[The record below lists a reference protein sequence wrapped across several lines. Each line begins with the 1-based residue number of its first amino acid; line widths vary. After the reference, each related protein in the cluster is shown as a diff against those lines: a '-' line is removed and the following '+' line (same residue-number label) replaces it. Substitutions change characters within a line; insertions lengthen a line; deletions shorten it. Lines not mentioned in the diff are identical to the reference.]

1 MQASLAATICLSIAL
16 GACASTGPAPA
27 LPAASAQL
35 PPAPA
40 ASPAAA
46 SAASSAASKESLK
59 ISFVSASASLSPEAL
74 AQLDGAARLYR
85 DAQPTIMIVSGQAD
99 RQGEEFSNLL
109 LSARRA
115 NIVRKALVDRGVPAA
130 RLQMIALGDTE
141 ATTNLS
147 PSRAVVV
154 TWR

>member
-1 MQASLAATICLSIAL
+1 MKTILALASATVIL
-16 GACASTGPAPA
+16 GGCAVPAPPPSVQA
-27 LPAASAQL
+27 TSAAVPSSTAAAKPSNESL
-35 PPAPA
+35 TISFPPA
-40 ASPAAA
+40 
-46 SAASSAASKESLK
+46 SS
-59 ISFVSASASLSPEAL
+59 SLSPEAL

-99 RQGEEFSNLL
+99 KQGEEFSNLI

-115 NIVRKALVDRGVPAA
+115 NAVKKGLVDRGVPPA
-130 RLQMIALGDTE
+130 RLQMIALGE
-141 ATTNLS
+141 AEPTTSVS